1 MTLLARQKELE
12 VDYLQVHYKW
22 EHEIKIRREKYDK
35 KRAQLEQDKLDFEKE
50 LAERTL
56 KRERDD

>member
-1 MTLLARQKELE
+1 MTMLARQKELE

-35 KRAQLEQDKLDFEKE
+35 KRAQLE
-50 LAERTL
+50 
-56 KRERDD
+56 